1 MYQYKQHDRIQG
13 SNYFQDL
20 LFVIHLNLKRL
31 PHCICLRCYSY
42 AYMFGKLQKNRSNT
56 DLIITN
62 PSFDFQ
68 STGVAETG
76 LSDFHKMSVA
86 V

>member
-1 MYQYKQHDRIQG
+1 
-13 SNYFQDL
+13 
-20 LFVIHLNLKRL
+20 
-31 PHCICLRCYSY
+31 
-42 AYMFGKLQKNRSNT
+42 MFGKLQKNRSNT